1 MKLLC
6 DTTVQYRQVNGSAGG
21 PAGRTQKS
29 TLALGVHPPHSE
41 DAELFLILFTAACK
55 TGTRYKVRD
64 NLERVFTKF
73 LADGKATISLKQ
85 PAHDLQIRCD
95 AVQLRC
101 FLQALKLGLQGKKV
115 DAEAEVSAAGAARPP
130 VVRLGSLATT
140 AIPASAHP
148 VTKLV
153 VRSRG
158 DYPLRGLP
166 KTLRTLQVNGI
177 QRARFDTQILFL
189 KQLTS
194 LNLNDNHIA
203 ELPKQ
208 LGQLRLQLLDVGR
221 NRLGERGDGWAA
233 WQWLDGQPLQET
245 LQTLTL
251 SGNGLTRFPFGLVN
265 MRRLSV
271 LKLDDN
277 AIERLPFAVR
287 RMRSLKWVIAG
298 NTNLYVGLINICMS
312 AIGSC
317 TCPTTS
323 SLRCPAT

>member
-1 MKLLC
+1 MLLEHFPPIVARILLTGFAAKPNRLHHPAVRPCRHTMKLLC
-6 DTTVQYRQVNGSAGG
+6 ETTVQYRQGNGMPSG
-21 PAGRTQKS
+21 PAGRSTKS
-29 TLALGVHPPHSE
+29 TLALGTHPPNSE
-41 DAELFLILFTAACK
+41 NAELFIILFTPACM

-73 LADGKATISLKQ
+73 LAEGKATISLKQ

-115 DAEAEVSAAGAARPP
+115 DQQSVAGNGGAKPP
-130 VVRLGSLATT
+130 TSIRLGSLTTT
-140 AIPASAHP
+140 AIPLSAHP
-148 VTKLV
+148 VSKLV

-177 QRARFDTQILFL
+177 QRVRFDTQILFL
-189 KQLTS
+189 KQLTT

-208 LGQLRLQLLDVGR
+208 LGQLRLQLLDMGR
-221 NRLGERGDGWAA
+221 NRLGERGGSRAA

-245 LQTLTL
+245 LHTLSL
-251 SGNGLTRFPFGLVN
+251 SGNGLAGFPFGLVK
-265 MRRLSV
+265 MRQLTV

-287 RMRSLKWVIAG
+287 RMRTLK
-298 NTNLYVGLINICMS
+298 
-312 AIGSC
+312 
-317 TCPTTS
+317 
-323 SLRCPAT
+323 